1 LNVVVD
7 HRRGALLPE
16 IAAEYAARLNKRL
29 GIAEVEVRSAAALEP
44 EKRARLEQ
52 SLAQATNQKIAA
64 GYEVDP
70 ALVGG
75 AVVRMG
81 SVIYDGSVREQLR
94 RLEQSLASE

>member
-1 LNVVVD
+1 
-7 HRRGALLPE
+7 
-16 IAAEYAARLNKRL
+16 
-29 GIAEVEVRSAAALEP
+29 
-44 EKRARLEQ
+44 
-52 SLAQATNQKIAA
+52 
-64 GYEVDP
+64 VDP